1 MIVYGIA
8 DILTCIV
15 EAIAVFIIF
24 NTYLEF
30 RRNLPK
36 WLAWAGAA
44 ALAALIYISNHF
56 FSFGSLN
63 VVCIILFSFA
73 ASFMFKGPVGIKILA
88 SILSFAV
95 SAIIEVIV
103 LFVMM
108 ALGGISAEEII
119 EIPNL
124 RIIGIIISKLLYIIT
139 VKFICTKTKMKRRS
153 YKLPANYWLLF
164 FVTMLGSIGEILLI
178 FFLQYH
184 MQSED
189 FYIPSLIGSVFIACI
204 FFFTL
209 YMYEGMSIQSDK
221 LRQSELQEQQ
231 LDDQVRHLNELIV
244 AHGKIKNVSHDLKN
258 HMIALK
264 SYMQNNNCEG
274 GIKYINAIADN
285 ADINS
290 DIIDTGNT
298 VADSIIT
305 AKRNLAKTK
314 NIDFTARLD
323 IPEALPINPS
333 DCCILLGN
341 ALDNAIEA
349 AEKSEG
355 ERFVDISMSY
365 SNSTLMCKISN
376 SSPDIYNPLL
386 KTTKK
391 DSVNHGIGMKNIND
405 VLSKYGS
412 MLDIEVENN
421 KFTLSFILYNIA

>member
-1 MIVYGIA
+1 MTVYGIA
-8 DILTCIV
+8 DTLTCIV

-63 VVCIILFSFA
+63 VVCIIIFSFA
-73 ASFMFKGPVGIKILA
+73 ASFMFKGPVGMKILL
-88 SILSFAV
+88 SILSYAA

-103 LFVMM
+103 LFIMM
-108 ALGGISAEEII
+108 TIGGFSAEEII

-139 VKFICTKTKMKRRS
+139 VKFICTKTNMKRRS
-153 YKLPANYWLLF
+153 YKLPANYWILF
-164 FVTMLGSIGEILLI
+164 FVTIVGSLGEIVLI
-178 FFLQYH
+178 FYLQYH

-189 FYIPSLIGSVFIACI
+189 FYIPSLIGSVFLACL
-204 FFFTL
+204 FFFIL
-209 YMYEGMSIQSDK
+209 YMYEAMSVQSDK

-244 AHGKIKNVSHDLKN
+244 AHDKIKNVSHDLKN

-274 GIKYINAIADN
+274 GIKYINAIADK

-290 DIIDTGNT
+290 DIIDTGN
-298 VADSIIT
+298 VVVDSIVT

-323 IPEALPINPS
+323 VPEELPLNPS

-365 SNSTLMCKISN
+365 SNSTLMCKIEN
-376 SSPDIYNPLL
+376 SSPDVYNPLL

-391 DSVNHGIGMKNIND
+391 DSANHGIGMKNIND
-405 VLSKYGS
+405 ILNKYGS
-412 MLDIEVENN
+412 VLDIEAENK